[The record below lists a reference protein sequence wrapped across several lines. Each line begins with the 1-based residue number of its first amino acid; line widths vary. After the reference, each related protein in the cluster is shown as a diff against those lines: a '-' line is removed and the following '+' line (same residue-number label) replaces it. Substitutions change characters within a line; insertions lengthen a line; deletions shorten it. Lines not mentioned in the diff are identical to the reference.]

1 MEEGAMLW
9 MLTFVMLVGSCL
21 AGSLP
26 LVMSLSEVR

>member
-9 MLTFVMLVGSCL
+9 MLTLVMLVGSCL